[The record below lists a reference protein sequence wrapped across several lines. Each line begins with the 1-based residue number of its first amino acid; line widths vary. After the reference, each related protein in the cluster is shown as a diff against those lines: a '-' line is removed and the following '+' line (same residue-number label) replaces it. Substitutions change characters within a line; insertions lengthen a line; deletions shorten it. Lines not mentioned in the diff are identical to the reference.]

1 MSRVKG
7 SKNKTTLI
15 REIAKQK
22 KEEWNGLSQGYQMEL
37 WLKEFGSFNPFVAE
51 LMGWGTYRVRVAD
64 LRRKGFNIKNNH
76 GTGEYTLISCPD
88 ENKLP
93 VKPKKEKVKKTNT
106 VKDDLMCVPESM
118 VDELVYVP
126 EPMRM
131 VKPNFKEAILDHL
144 KTYGTINSFQAL
156 DLYGCRNLNNVLYT
170 LRKAGYVIVKTENKR
185 IKQQNT
191 KVDRASSV
199 YEFNLIATPNDIV
212 EKTKKDSKYML
223 VAAIDNDVLRI
234 GLFDNQTDAETGLI
248 ETKELY
254 IEALNNSASKNCKF
268 VKSTTTDNIIKVK
281 KGFFKETR
289 EVYAKFSIIEV

>member
-22 KEEWNGLSQGYQMEL
+22 KEEWKGLSQGNQMEL
-37 WLKEFGSFNPFVAE
+37 WLKEFGSFSPFVAE
-51 LMGWGTYRVRVAD
+51 LMGWATYRVRIAD

-106 VKDDLMCVPESM
+106 VEDDLMCIPEPM

-199 YEFNLIATPNDIV
+199 YEFNLISKPNDVV
-212 EKTKKDSKYML
+212 EETKKDSKYIL
-223 VAAIDNDVLRI
+223 ISVIDNDAIRI
-234 GLFDNQTDAETGLI
+234 GVF
-248 ETKELY
+248 
-254 IEALNNSASKNCKF
+254 NNSKEAEEELIKVKAQYVDFLNEKANKNCKF
-268 VKSTTTDNIIKVK
+268 VESKTTDNILKITKGLFGIK
-281 KGFFKETR
+281 E
-289 EVYAKFSIIEV
+289 EVYTKFSIIEV